1 MDKDQEKILDIMAKV
16 EKSNRRKTVKDEFW
30 QTEIWGGPS
39 PLYTYPLLLLP
50 EVWSY

>member
-16 EKSNRRKTVKDEFW
+16 EKSNRRKTVKDEFS

-39 PLYTYPLLLLP
+39 PLYTYSLLLLP